1 MQVNIFKKNMPFFFP
16 SAIVDVAMKVKKETV
31 IGDTSTKNLKEAKK
45 EKKLAVSL
53 PLNRRALKLHLQ
65 NRRGHG
71 LLCIVVPE
79 VDTVNLVI
87 FLDNV

>member
-1 MQVNIFKKNMPFFFP
+1 MHRINQSINQKTCQIFL
-16 SAIVDVAMKVKKETV
+16 SSIAIPVKSMK
-31 IGDTSTKNLKEAKK
+31 KEAKK